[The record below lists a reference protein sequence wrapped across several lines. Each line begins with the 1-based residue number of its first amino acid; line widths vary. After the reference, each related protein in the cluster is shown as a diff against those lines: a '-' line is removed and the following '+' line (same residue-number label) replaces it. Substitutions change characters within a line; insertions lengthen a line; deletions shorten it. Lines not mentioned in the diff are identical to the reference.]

1 MVTNHKRNSS
11 TSSNKR
17 TSRKEPGASGQGDY
31 YHVEVRSRGHFV
43 KFRTQDVGDPGH
55 IQRIAGQRETGSW
68 GTVKWL
74 IGKEDAHVAGNRLVG
89 DTKDAKDVINKLGSK
104 PVHKMGDIFEAKP
117 RRNLPERVKAT
128 RTQKTVRSQNFKK
141 AQTAKGKR
149 KSPQ

>member
-1 MVTNHKRNSS
+1 MVTNYKRNSS
-11 TSSNKR
+11 TPRNKR
-17 TSRKEPGASGQGDY
+17 TSRKAPGASGQGDY
-31 YHVEVRSRGHFV
+31 YHVEVRPRGDFV

-89 DTKDAKDVINKLGSK
+89 NTKDAKDIINKLGSE

-117 RRNLPERVKAT
+117 RRNVPERSKPTGAQKKA
-128 RTQKTVRSQNFKK
+128 RSQNIGK
-141 AQTAKGKR
+141 AQTAKK
-149 KSPQ
+149 KSK